1 MGKKESKGPTPEDWA
16 RWRSNEERLYEL
28 ANKGLAEL
36 VLLARSWT
44 GGSAVSLR
52 RIEGVR
58 LAE

>member
-36 VLLARSWT
+36 GITREELDRRLGVLS
-44 GGSAVSLR
+44 SPDR
-52 RIEGVR
+52 RR
-58 LAE
+58 PPR